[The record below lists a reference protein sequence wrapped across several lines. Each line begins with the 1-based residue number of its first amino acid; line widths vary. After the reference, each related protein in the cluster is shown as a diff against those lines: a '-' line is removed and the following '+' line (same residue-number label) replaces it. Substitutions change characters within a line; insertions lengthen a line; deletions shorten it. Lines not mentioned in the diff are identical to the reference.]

1 MKLCK
6 TSKTISMSTKPMFI
20 AKDGKGGKRKKQ
32 ANKQAKKTER
42 YSPKWK
48 QGHGLS
54 ELIPPAQED
63 GEEEKQWLPEKLR
76 AKFRDRKK

>member
-1 MKLCK
+1 VQRSQDGLDVNQTNVHCK
-6 TSKTISMSTKPMFI
+6 RW
-20 AKDGKGGKRKKQ
+20 KGGKKKKQ

-42 YSPKWK
+42 YSPKWR
-48 QGHGLS
+48 QGHRLS

-63 GEEEKQWLPEKLR
+63 DEEEKQWLPEKLR